1 MDKPRIAETRPKVL
15 DLQPGTY
22 YYCACGESQSQPFC
36 DGSHTGTAFAPLKF
50 EIAETTRAAL
60 CQCKR
65 SREQPHC
72 DGSHKLFTQG
82 ETR

>member
-1 MDKPRIAETRPKVL
+1 MDKPRIADVRPKVL
-15 DLQPGTY
+15 ELQPGTY

-36 DGSHTGTAFAPLKF
+36 DGAHAGTAFAPLKF

-65 SREQPHC
+65 SREEPHC
-72 DGSHKLFTQG
+72 DGSHKLYTQG